1 MTILARGL
9 ASESISFPS
18 SPFVSLLLGQ
28 SHMRLIGCLRSL
40 LMQFLI
46 VLDKLHVEL
55 PPLKDIQ
62 DAIDLVAIVG

>member
-1 MTILARGL
+1 
-9 ASESISFPS
+9 
-18 SPFVSLLLGQ
+18 
-28 SHMRLIGCLRSL
+28 
-40 LMQFLI
+40 MQFLI